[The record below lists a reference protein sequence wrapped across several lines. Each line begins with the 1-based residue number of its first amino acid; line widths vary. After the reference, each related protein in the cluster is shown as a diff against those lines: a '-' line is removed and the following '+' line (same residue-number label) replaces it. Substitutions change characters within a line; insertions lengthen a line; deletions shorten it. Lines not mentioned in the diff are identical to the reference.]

1 MPIRRLGDPRSAPGR
16 VGLKWLPQIV
26 RGQRVPGRTRCTVFA
41 NPRAPVVPNRFEG
54 GTGVGAMFGSS
65 HTEPFRRYDWSP
77 NGMFHKELFQQKRYT
92 PECMKHGPRSNG
104 TPGTRNKT
112 GFPLQTSGFQGLMLV
127 FSGVPHCNEHTCFF
141 SKHWGGNMSNEHMF
155 QTLVCVC
162 VALWFRNIF
171 EQNLMHIFPS
181 TPPLKRAAAM
191 FENDMLASCLRR
203 NRLVGIST
211 DESHTGSQPLHAPTA
226 LTPTSGTSTDRPD
239 RRRQCICHMEWLVT
253 TSILV
258 GRPHPTTAICC
269 WLFRRVRLWRS
280 RRRIGRGAKRLAN
293 PMAQG

>member
-1 MPIRRLGDPRSAPGR
+1 MFPMDSDCAIARHSLANRTSTIQPNWYFSPGRLRSWRTMMPIRRLGDPRSAPGR

-162 VALWFRNIF
+162 VWRCGFGTFSNKTSCTYF
-171 EQNLMHIFPS
+171 
-181 TPPLKRAAAM
+181 PPLHPLKGQ
-191 FENDMLASCLRR
+191 LPCLKM
-203 NRLVGIST
+203 T
-211 DESHTGSQPLHAPTA
+211 
-226 LTPTSGTSTDRPD
+226 
-239 RRRQCICHMEWLVT
+239 
-253 TSILV
+253 
-258 GRPHPTTAICC
+258 C
-269 WLFRRVRLWRS
+269 WLP
-280 RRRIGRGAKRLAN
+280 A
-293 PMAQG
+293 